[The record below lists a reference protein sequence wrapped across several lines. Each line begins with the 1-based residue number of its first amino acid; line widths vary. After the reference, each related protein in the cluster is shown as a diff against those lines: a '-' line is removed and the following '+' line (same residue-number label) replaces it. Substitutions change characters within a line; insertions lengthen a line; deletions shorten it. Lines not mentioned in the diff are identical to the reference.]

1 MNRKRRTEILL
12 RGRKKI
18 AKVLADSI
26 SSKYKVVVVQEAQ
39 NALIMVKFREKAHSN
54 LFYLG
59 EVLVT
64 EAKVMIKNHLGTGIL
79 RGHDAELAYLLAVV
93 DAAYNAELPETLA
106 WEDLL
111 SSEEMLIQQKQKSKQ
126 DLILKTKVNFETMN
140 LDV

>member
-12 RGRKKI
+12 RGRRKI
-18 AKVLADSI
+18 AKVLAEEI
-26 SSKYKVVVVQEAQ
+26 GSKYKIVVVQEAQ
-39 NALIMVKFREKAHSN
+39 NALIMVKFREKAYSS

-64 EAKVMIKNHLGTGIL
+64 EAKVMIKNQVGTGIL
-79 RGHDAELAYLLAVV
+79 RGHDDELAYWLAVV
-93 DAAYNAELPETLA
+93 DAAYNAKLKETCA

-111 SSEEMLIQQKQKSKQ
+111 VSEEMLVQLKQKSNQ
-126 DLILKTKVNFETMN
+126 ALIQKTKVDFETMN

>member
-18 AKVLADSI
+18 AKVLADEI
-26 SSKYKVVVVQEAQ
+26 SSKYKIVVVQEAQ
-39 NALIMVKFREKAHSN
+39 NALIMVKFRERAHSS

-59 EVLVT
+59 EILVT
-64 EAKVMIKNHLGTGIL
+64 EAKVMIKNQLGTGIL
-79 RGHDAELAYLLAVV
+79 RGHDAELAYWLAVV
-93 DAAYNAELPETLA
+93 DAAYNANLIETFA

-111 SSEEMLIQQKQKSKQ
+111 VSEETLIQQKLKSSQ
-126 DLILKTKVNFETMN
+126 ALIQKTKVNFETMN